1 MQTNGHRQ
9 DEAKEKREAER
20 AARRAGARLMDII
33 GLEAESG
40 ISRYTW
46 RAWIRARRIESV
58 KLGRTVRVPRE
69 AYEAFLRAN
78 RVEAR

>member
-1 MQTNGHRQ
+1 MQTNGQ
-9 DEAKEKREAER
+9 
-20 AARRAGARLMDII
+20 GGRLMDVKS
-33 GLEAESG
+33 LEADSG
-40 ISRYTW
+40 ISKYTW

-58 KLGRTVRVPRE
+58 RLGRTVRVPRE